1 MKKPRV
7 GIEEVTHYKIVVE
20 QDGHK
25 YVVAVADSL
34 NKAKKH
40 LKEAEAEY
48 GIRKQK
54 NKLKTP

>member
-1 MKKPRV
+1 MKKLRV

-20 QDGHK
+20 QDGHR

-40 LKEAEAEY
+40 LKEAEVEY
-48 GIRKQK
+48 GIRKPR
-54 NKLKTP
+54 NNLRTP